1 MERRPFEGVE
11 AAYRA
16 DRPILVRGRMTVR
29 QELAR
34 TAEARRLI
42 SDSTNRT
49 RALEALGPLRRAASV
64 FN

>member
-1 MERRPFEGVE
+1 MERRRFEGVE

-16 DRPILVRGRMTVR
+16 DRPILVRGRMTLR
-29 QELAR
+29 QEMAR
-34 TAEARRLI
+34 VAETRRLI
-42 SDSTNRT
+42 SDSRNRT